1 MPSTPST
8 WTAAAAMLSAAP
20 PITTGSEEIRPKE
33 GNKKSQIFSLLGGQY
48 RWCQLPEL
56 AHVRHRPPRQYRNGQ
71 AYYRLHSVLLSY
83 TALGSCARRRATWRS
98 RARSIHVFSLSLSL
112 STRAREYCTHA
123 PASPTHTP
131 APSTRTLASST
142 PLRDS
147 AARFS
152 YSHAGGR
159 VVFTDSSLLSPGTPR
174 FALPDSTSS
183 GTS

>member
-1 MPSTPST
+1 MGG
-8 WTAAAAMLSAAP
+8 AAAAEGQGAVNALDMEGEGAVLSEAP
-20 PITTGSEEIRPKE
+20 PITTGSEEIRPKDS
-33 GNKKSQIFSLLGGQY
+33 NKKSQACSLLGDQY

-56 AHVRHRPPRQYRNGQ
+56 AHVRHRPPRQYRDGQ

-152 YSHAGGR
+152 YS
-159 VVFTDSSLLSPGTPR
+159 PGTPR